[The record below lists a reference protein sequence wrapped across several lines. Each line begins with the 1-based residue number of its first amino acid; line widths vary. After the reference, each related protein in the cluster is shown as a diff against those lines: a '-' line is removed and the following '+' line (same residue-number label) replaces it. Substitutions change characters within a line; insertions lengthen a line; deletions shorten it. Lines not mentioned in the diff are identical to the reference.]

1 VKVFPLPNRRV
12 GITFDNITGRKRTED
27 EIIKAKENAELNER
41 KLKEALEIGKM
52 GSWELDIT
60 SGIFTFTD
68 NFYKIFHT
76 TARKMGGYQMT
87 IADYATRFVYP
98 EDAVKVAEE
107 TQLAIESNDPDFSKT
122 LEHRIL
128 CMDGGVGYISVR
140 FFIVKDEFGNTIK
153 TYGVNQDI
161 TEKKIAE
168 AEIIKAK
175 ETAEENREKIEI
187 QNQEILF
194 NSERLESLLKVSQ
207 FQTNSIQELLDFAL
221 TQAVNL
227 TKSKIGYIYFF
238 VEEKK
243 QFILNSWSK
252 EVMKECAVID
262 PQTVYELDKTGCWGE
277 AVRQRKPLIMND
289 YQAENPLKKGTPD
302 GHVKLEKFLTIPV
315 IFDNRIVAVAG
326 VANKLTDYN
335 NSDIRQLTLL
345 MDNVWKISERITL
358 IKDLRSAIEKAEES
372 DRLKSAFLANMSH
385 EIRTPMNGILGFA
398 ELLKE
403 QDLTGEEQ
411 SKYIGIIEKSGY
423 RMLNIINDIID
434 ISKIEARMVEM
445 RRVETNV
452 NEQIEY
458 VYSFFKPEA
467 EAKGLKLLMINVQVK
482 KDETLLLDREKLYAV
497 LTNLVKNAIK
507 YTEKGEIEIGCV
519 NKGHFLE
526 FYVKDTGIG
535 IPEERQQAVFER
547 FIQADIEDKMARQ
560 GAGLGLAITKAY
572 IDLMGGR
579 IWLESKEG
587 VGSIFYF
594 TVPFDVKDEPT
605 SEFQVNVAA
614 NEADAEASQ
623 LVIMI
628 VEDDSASEILLER
641 NLKRLVKKIIKA
653 GTGSEAVELTRKYHD
668 IDLIFMDIRL
678 PGMDGYEATRKI
690 REFNKDVVIIAQT
703 AFGLAGDRE
712 KAIASGCNDYISK
725 PINKE
730 ALHQLL
736 YLYKFKVPTNDQ

>member
-1 VKVFPLPNRRV
+1 
-12 GITFDNITGRKRTED
+12 
-27 EIIKAKENAELNER
+27 
-41 KLKEALEIGKM
+41 
-52 GSWELDIT
+52 
-60 SGIFTFTD
+60 
-68 NFYKIFHT
+68 
-76 TARKMGGYQMT
+76 
-87 IADYATRFVYP
+87 
-98 EDAVKVAEE
+98 
-107 TQLAIESNDPDFSKT
+107 
-122 LEHRIL
+122 
-128 CMDGGVGYISVR
+128 
-140 FFIVKDEFGNTIK
+140 
-153 TYGVNQDI
+153 
-161 TEKKIAE
+161 
-168 AEIIKAK
+168 
-175 ETAEENREKIEI
+175 
-187 QNQEILF
+187 
-194 NSERLESLLKVSQ
+194 
-207 FQTNSIQELLDFAL
+207 
-221 TQAVNL
+221 
-227 TKSKIGYIYFF
+227 
-238 VEEKK
+238 
-243 QFILNSWSK
+243 
-252 EVMKECAVID
+252 
-262 PQTVYELDKTGCWGE
+262 
-277 AVRQRKPLIMND
+277 
-289 YQAENPLKKGTPD
+289 
-302 GHVKLEKFLTIPV
+302 
-315 IFDNRIVAVAG
+315 
-326 VANKLTDYN
+326 
-335 NSDIRQLTLL
+335 
-345 MDNVWKISERITL
+345 
-358 IKDLRSAIEKAEES
+358 
-372 DRLKSAFLANMSH
+372 
-385 EIRTPMNGILGFA
+385 
-398 ELLKE
+398 
-403 QDLTGEEQ
+403 
-411 SKYIGIIEKSGY
+411 
-423 RMLNIINDIID
+423 
-434 ISKIEARMVEM
+434 
-445 RRVETNV
+445 
-452 NEQIEY
+452 
-458 VYSFFKPEA
+458 
-467 EAKGLKLLMINVQVK
+467 MINVQVK

-736 YLYKFKVPTNDQ
+736 YLYKLSIIVLDFKDYVTHESVWHHLLLKVATG